1 MEYTRTVTM
10 TRPNTGVELP
20 KIADSHPDHD
30 TVWRTKYAEAGV
42 TKSYTW
48 DEDELVLTIVAE
60 ATDKAAYDALIADL
74 DSLPDEAASRAA
86 VKASCQ
92 SAGISVRVF
101 DSDGTELA
109 NF

>member
-1 MEYTRTVTM
+1 MAYTITTTM

-20 KIADSHPDHD
+20 KIADSHSDHD

-48 DEDELVLTIVAE
+48 DAAELVLTIEAE
-60 ATDKAAYDALIADL
+60 SPDKATYDTLIDDL
-74 DSLPDEAASRAA
+74 ETYSDEAASRAA
-86 VKASCQ
+86 VKASCI
-92 SAGISVRVF
+92 SAGISVRIF
-101 DSDGTELA
+101 DSEGTEFA